1 MSMYEEKTEK
11 LVNIEPKNLTPPK
24 RRKGRPAYTEEQKQ
38 AVRVSKGLAP
48 VKDSVALTKGRR
60 KAVEKARLVKA
71 LKAEYRHETD
81 PKKLGEL
88 EIQINALAVN
98 KVVPKANADL
108 KKKIQY
114 QNPAYKEEGLED
126 YSLDHNPQLLNVE
139 QPQLASGL
147 NEWSDS
153 KMGQSL
159 WSSKLTELETKMNN
173 LDNYLSKI
181 RVLSGEGS
189 AADYANPQNVKQN
202 HYIQPHN
209 NHITPHHGATD
220 PSPFVSIPFRGK
232 VVRR

>member
-1 MSMYEEKTEK
+1 MYEEKTEK

-24 RRKGRPAYTEEQKQ
+24 RKKGRPPYTEEQKR
-38 AVRVSKGLAP
+38 AVRISKGLAP

-60 KAVEKARLVKA
+60 KAVERARLVKA

-81 PKKLGEL
+81 PKKLNEL

-98 KVVPKANADL
+98 KIVPKANADL

-114 QNPAYKEEGLED
+114 QNPAYKEEGLSD
-126 YSLDHNPQLLNVE
+126 YSLDHNAQLLNTQ

-159 WSSKLTELETKMNN
+159 WSSKLSELETKMNN

-181 RVLSGEGS
+181 RVLSGEGT

-209 NHITPHHGATD
+209 PHITPHHGPTD
-220 PSPFVSIPFRGK
+220 PSPFVSVPFRGK
-232 VVRR
+232 LTKR